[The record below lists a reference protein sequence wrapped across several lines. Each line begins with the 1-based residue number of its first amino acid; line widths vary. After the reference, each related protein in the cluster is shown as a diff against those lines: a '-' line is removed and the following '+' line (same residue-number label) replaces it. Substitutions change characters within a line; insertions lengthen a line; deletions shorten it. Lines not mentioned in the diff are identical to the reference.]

1 MKYLYFSAPWCGP
14 CRMLGP
20 RMKRVAEQVS
30 VEKINVDEDSEMAKQ
45 YFVRNLPTVVLVDS
59 EGKEQERF
67 VGIKDEKFYLDK
79 IAEYDN

>member
-20 RMKRVAEQVS
+20 RMNRVAEQVT
-30 VEKINVDEDSEMAKQ
+30 VEKINVDENPEVAQ
-45 YFVRNLPTVVLVDS
+45 NHFIRNLPTVVLVDS

-67 VGIKDEKFYLDK
+67 VGVKDEKFYLDK
-79 IAEYDN
+79 MAEYDI

>member
-20 RMKRVAEQVS
+20 RMERVAEQVT
-30 VEKINVDEDSEMAKQ
+30 VEKHNIDENSELAQQ
-45 YFVRNLPTVVLVDS
+45 YFVRSIPTVILVNS

-67 VGIKDEKFYLDK
+67 VGLKDEQFYLDK
-79 IAEYDN
+79 MTEYGN

>member
-14 CRMLGP
+14 CRMLAP
-20 RMKRVAEQVS
+20 RMMRVAEQVS
-30 VEKINVDEDSEMAKQ
+30 VEKINVDEESEMAKQ

-67 VGIKDEKFYLDK
+67 VGIKDEQFYLDK

>member
-20 RMKRVAEQVS
+20 RMDRLAEQVT
-30 VEKINVDEDSEMAKQ
+30 VEKHNVDENSELAQ
-45 YFVRNLPTVVLVDS
+45 EFNVRSIPTVVLVDS

-67 VGIKDEKFYLDK
+67 VGLKDEKFYLDK
-79 IAEYDN
+79 MTEYVK

>member
-20 RMKRVAEQVS
+20 KMQKVAEQVT
-30 VEKINVDEDSEMAKQ
+30 VEKHNVDESSELAQ
-45 YFVRNLPTVVLVDS
+45 EFNVRSIPTVVLVDS

-67 VGIKDEKFYLDK
+67 VGVKDVQFYLDK
-79 IAEYDN
+79 IKEYEG